1 MYLNSLPRGIGEA
14 MYRFLII
21 IEEGE
26 HNYSAYVPD
35 LPGCV
40 ATGHTRE
47 EVEKNMRE
55 AIILHLEGMA
65 EDQEPIP
72 TSHTSAEYIDV
83 SLPHSAA

>member
-1 MYLNSLPRGIGEA
+1 MH
-14 MYRFLII
+14 RFLII

-26 HNYSAYVPD
+26 RNYSAYAPD

-55 AIILHLEGMA
+55 AIILHLEGMI

-72 TSHTSAEYIDV
+72 TLQSSAGYIDV
-83 SLPHSAA
+83 PLPGSAA

>member
-1 MYLNSLPRGIGEA
+1 

-21 IEEGE
+21 IEEGK

-40 ATGHTRE
+40 ATGQTRE

-55 AIILHLEGMA
+55 AIVLHLEGML

-72 TSHTSAEYIDV
+72 TSYTSAEYIDV

>member
-1 MYLNSLPRGIGEA
+1 

-35 LPGCV
+35 LPGCA

-55 AIILHLEGMA
+55 AIILHLEGMV
-65 EDQEPIP
+65 EDQQPIP
-72 TSHTSAEYIDV
+72 TPHTSSEYIDIT
-83 SLPHSAA
+83 LPDSAT

>member
-1 MYLNSLPRGIGEA
+1 

-47 EVEKNMRE
+47 EVERNMHE
-55 AIILHLEGMA
+55 AIILHLEGMI

-72 TSHTSAEYIDV
+72 ASQSIAEYIDV
-83 SLPHSAA
+83 SLPNSAA

>member
-1 MYLNSLPRGIGEA
+1 VGGIKGA

-21 IEEGE
+21 IGEGR

-40 ATGHTRE
+40 ATGQTRE

-55 AIILHLEGMA
+55 AIVLHLEGMV

-72 TSHTSAEYIDV
+72 ISHTSAEYIDV

>member
-1 MYLNSLPRGIGEA
+1 MYLENLPGGIGGA
-14 MYRFLII
+14 VYRFLII

-26 HNYSAYVPD
+26 HNYSAYAPD

-47 EVEKNMRE
+47 ETEKNMRE
-55 AIILHLEGMA
+55 AIILHLEGMI

-72 TSHTSAEYIDV
+72 TTYTSAKYIDV
-83 SLPHSAA
+83 SLPHSAV

>member
-1 MYLNSLPRGIGEA
+1 MYLGNLQGSVGGV
-14 MYRFLII
+14 MHRFLVI

-55 AIILHLEGMA
+55 AIMLHLEGMV

-72 TSHTSAEYIDV
+72 ATHTSAEYIDV
-83 SLPHSAA
+83 SLPHSA